1 MAVVVAV
8 VPAVVLAVVLPGTG
22 AVVPA
27 AGAVAP
33 SLTRFLLR
41 WFYHSLL
48 HW

>member
-1 MAVVVAV
+1 MAVVGAVVAVVAV
-8 VPAVVLAVVLPGTG
+8 VPAAA
-22 AVVPA
+22 AVVPP

-33 SLTRFLLR
+33 DLTRFLLR